1 MITVNIDNVATLD
14 TQSVLVIAVTMA
26 ALMGCVSLAFAWFEH
41 GMRALRLWGWSLLIL
56 AAGLSL
62 LALRGILPDI
72 VGIVVADTV
81 LLSSA
86 VPMLRSVR
94 SFNAEATADVCG
106 WLIVSLGFALIA
118 YCTYVTPDPVARI
131 VAFST
136 IFALLL
142 FRVAAYLFSTLP
154 EQGRHS
160 QLFTAIII
168 GLFGAV
174 STVRAMLTLTGET
187 AGTYLGPENL
197 QALALLV
204 YMVIYIASTL
214 GVMWMEIYRLR
225 VDLIR
230 LATVDGLTG
239 LLNRRAFLDATE
251 REISRCK
258 RSGETFGFAMFDLD
272 LFKRINDNYGHPVGD
287 KVLRL
292 FADTLRG
299 VVRPHDLLGRYG
311 GEEFA
316 LLMPGIDRTAAAAI
330 VERCRRVVETCSLAH
345 GNAALRITTSAGV
358 AAFDKDGSDLE
369 ALIKAADAALYQAK
383 AAGRNCVRMASAQD
397 A

>member
-1 MITVNIDNVATLD
+1 MITANIDNVATLD

-72 VGIVVADTV
+72 VGVVVADTV

-94 SFNAEATADVCG
+94 SFNTDATTDVSG
-106 WLIVSLGFALIA
+106 WLIVFLGFALIA

-131 VAFST
+131 VVFST

-154 EQGRHS
+154 EQERHS
-160 QLFTAIII
+160 QLFTAIVL
-168 GLFGAV
+168 GLFGAA
-174 STVRAMLTLTGET
+174 STVRAMLTLTGAT

-345 GNAALRITTSAGV
+345 GNAALRVTTSAGV
-358 AAFDKDGSDLE
+358 AAFNKDGSDLE
-369 ALIKAADAALYQAK
+369 VLIKAADAALYRAK